1 MRARWATFAIGF
13 WLMVAPLVLG
23 HREAAAVLH
32 DVALGLL
39 VCVGALAA
47 IEWPHARFALAV
59 PGAWLLVAGRALG
72 WGAAPASTNEL
83 AAGAAVLL
91 LALVPHGRPADA
103 REPAKMAA

>member
-1 MRARWATFAIGF
+1 MFGIGF
-13 WLMVAPLVLG
+13 WLIVAPLVLG
-23 HREAAAVLH
+23 HGAVAAVLH

-47 IEWPHARFALAV
+47 MEWPHARFALAA

-72 WGAAPASTNEL
+72 WGPGLASTSEM

-91 LALVPHGRPADA
+91 LALVPQGRSAEA